1 MRDDTESAVR
11 HVLRD
16 ATVNTTTARFARST
30 WDAFPWERPAV
41 VEHYERPGTR
51 FLRDVGP
58 IAVAVIVATVLIG
71 FALAARNG
79 G

>member
-16 ATVNTTTARFARST
+16 PAVNTTTARFARST

-41 VEHYERPGTR
+41 IEHYARPSTR
-51 FLRDVGP
+51 FVRD
-58 IAVAVIVATVLIG
+58 
-71 FALAARNG
+71 FALAALLAAFLIGLALASRNG
-79 G
+79 